1 MLDNICHLLFAA
13 TIGKIR
19 ITGRTSWAC
28 SSSRAGSTCRAG
40 GARWAGGS
48 CSRGAGRASHTS
60 RARCTGGSG
69 RTGRASGSSGASDPL
84 RNDKIEDMFWPA
96 RDIAHLRI
104 SAGRRGNG
112 AADDNGIRR
121 AISRRAGWA
130 GRAGRTR
137 NETRLT
143 NRLVGITGT
152 RTAAVAIV
160 NMQNE
165 DLLAI
170 ASGKGFPTASICRAA
185 FGCADEFDTGCLV

>member
-19 ITGRTSWAC
+19 ITGRTSWAGG
-28 SSSRAGSTCRAG
+28 SGRAGSSGRASGSSRAGSTCRAG

-60 RARCTGGSG
+60 RARCTGGS
-69 RTGRASGSSGASDPL
+69 SGASDPL
-84 RNDKIEDMFWPA
+84 RNDKIEDMFRPA

-143 NRLVGITGT
+143 NRLALQGPG
-152 RTAAVAIV
+152 
-160 NMQNE
+160 QPQSP
-165 DLLAI
+165 L
-170 ASGKGFPTASICRAA
+170 
-185 FGCADEFDTGCLV
+185 